1 MSRTYFL
8 LILGGRYGSIERT
21 SGKSYFQ
28 LEYEY
33 AQERGKPFFAVVVDE
48 DYLKKESVKER
59 GADALE
65 MENPQQLK
73 SFRADVLTKL
83 VKFWHDPRDIKL
95 AILETL
101 ADFARRDEL
110 VGWIPGDQAVN
121 TGALAE
127 EIARLGKENAS
138 LRQQLSKV
146 ATPPMLFS
154 GLTYEQ
160 LYGYLSAYKIDS
172 TLIPRSETV
181 EALKKSSEGSRR
193 FRTGPFAPFLA
204 F

>member
-1 MSRTYFL
+1 MELFTAGDQSQMVVSKRWIDESDVFL

-21 SGKSYFQ
+21 SGKSYIQ

-33 AQERGKPFFAVVVDE
+33 AQERGKPFFAVVAE
-48 DYLKKESVKER
+48 KERVKER

-127 EIARLGKENAS
+127 EIARRRRAQISATAS
-138 LRQQLSKV
+138 D
-146 ATPPMLFS
+146 A
-154 GLTYEQ
+154 
-160 LYGYLSAYKIDS
+160 
-172 TLIPRSETV
+172 PR
-181 EALKKSSEGSRR
+181 KKRR
-193 FRTGPFAPFLA
+193 TRI
-204 F
+204 